1 MPLNNGDFSKK
12 IVESCGTKCKDRPC
26 TMAEYNIANCLAA
39 VDDLYNNGND
49 LTADKISYKSQLEK
63 WKKAI

>member
-1 MPLNNGDFSKK
+1 MVD
-12 IVESCGTKCKDRPC
+12 
-26 TMAEYNIANCLAA
+26 YNIANCLAA

-49 LTADKISYKSQLEK
+49 LTAHKISYKSQLKK